1 MKNILRPALVLFA
14 LLSVLTGLL
23 YPLVV
28 TGAAQAPKASGSSA
42 PSTFPART
50 WWSSRV
56 DSISVMV
63 LASARRWPAR
73 TPSIRD

>member
-28 TGAAQAPKASGSSA
+28 TGAAQAVFPQQAAGGLVQRNGRFEPEGGLAALLPAVVPA
-42 PSTFPART
+42 P
-50 WWSSRV
+50 
-56 DSISVMV
+56 
-63 LASARRWPAR
+63 
-73 TPSIRD
+73 

>member
-28 TGAAQAPKASGSSA
+28 TGAAQAVFPQQAAGSLVQRNGRFE
-42 PSTFPART
+42 PEGG
-50 WWSSRV
+50 
-56 DSISVMV
+56 
-63 LASARRWPAR
+63 LAALLP
-73 TPSIRD
+73 TV